1 MNIRRIILISLF
13 VLFVVGAAVLIYFV
27 FFRSVTTPG
36 PNANQNVNGGTLPST
51 NINVNR
57 PTGTNTNIPVS
68 NTNTGVTTTNI
79 NASDVAD
86 GGVTKVNVVV
96 AKNSEGVTLSPNE
109 DTLRYYDPATG
120 TFYETNQD
128 GTNTREL
135 ASQLFPDAE
144 NITWSNDANKAVI
157 EFPDDTTIVYDFNSQ
172 KQYTLPKE
180 TEDYSFDP
188 TGSQLAYKYVPEN
201 VEDRY
206 IVTSNLDG
214 SGIKFIEAI
223 GDEAANVDVNWSPK
237 ADVVATFRKSSDSTS
252 QEVFFI
258 GLNSENFKSAET
270 EGRGFTGKWSSTGEQ
285 MIYSV
290 YSSDTNY
297 NPKLYIMN
305 SSGDSI
311 GSGRTDLGLQ
321 TWPDKCTFSGT
332 TLYCAEPSFLS
343 PGSGLYPDQA
353 TSSSDRFYQID
364 TLTGTSRLIADP
376 NVSVSAK
383 NLYVSSDGKRLF
395 FTNSRTGA
403 LESILLS

>member
-1 MNIRRIILISLF
+1 MNTRRIILISLF
-13 VLFVVGAAVLIYFV
+13 VLFVVGAAILIYVV
-27 FFRSVTTPG
+27 FFRSITTPG
-36 PNANQNVNGGTLPST
+36 QNTNQNVNGGTLPST

-57 PTGTNTNIPVS
+57 PTGTNGNIPVS
-68 NTNTGVTTTNI
+68 NTNGGTSISNI
-79 NASDVAD
+79 NVSAVAD
-86 GGVTKVNVVV
+86 GGVTKVNTVV
-96 AKNSEGVTLSPNE
+96 AANTKNVTLSPND
-109 DTLRYYDPATG
+109 DTLRYYDPVTG

-135 ASQLFPDAE
+135 ASQLFPNAE

-157 EFPDDTTIVYDFNSQ
+157 EFPDGSSIVYDFNAQ
-172 KQYTLPKE
+172 KQYTLSKD

-201 VEDRY
+201 VEERY
-206 IVTSNLDG
+206 IVTSNIDG
-214 SGIKFIEAI
+214 SNTKFIEAI
-223 GDEAANVDVNWSPK
+223 GDEAANVDVSWSPK
-237 ADVVATFRKSSDSTS
+237 ADVVATFRKSADSTS
-252 QEVFFI
+252 QEVYFI
-258 GLNSENFKSAET
+258 GLNQENFKSAIT

-290 YSSDTNY
+290 YSAGTNY
-297 NPKLYIMN
+297 NPELYIMN

-353 TSSSDRFYQID
+353 ASSSDRFYQID
-364 TLTGTSRLIADP
+364 ALTGTSRLIANP
-376 NVSVSAK
+376 NISVSAK